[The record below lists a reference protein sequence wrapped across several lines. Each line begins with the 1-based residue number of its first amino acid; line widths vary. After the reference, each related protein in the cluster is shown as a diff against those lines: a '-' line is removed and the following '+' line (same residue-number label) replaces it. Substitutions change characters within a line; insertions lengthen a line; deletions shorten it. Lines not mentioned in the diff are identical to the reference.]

1 MILRDARVIDGRG
14 SVHEDSAVRIDPD
27 SGRIESV
34 GDADP
39 RADETVVS
47 LGGATLLPGLVDAH
61 VHFSLSGE
69 ATVADVVDKSN
80 AELALIE
87 AANAR
92 RTLLGGVTGV
102 RAMGARDLDVLL
114 GRAIDRGDLP
124 GPRTVANCRSITI
137 TGGHG
142 HHLGREVDGPT
153 ECRRAVRE
161 QVKCGAEFIKFMA
174 TGGVTTRGTD
184 PRTLSF
190 TRDEM
195 GAIVDEAHR
204 RGVHVAAHAHGAEGV
219 KAAATAGVDTIEH
232 GTFLDGEAIDLLVER
247 DVTLVPTLSAPF
259 RIARNAERATEA
271 SVRKT
276 SDVSDRHAES
286 FKGALEAGVR
296 IAGGTD
302 AGTPFNYHGANS
314 TEIGFM
320 VEYGMDP
327 HDAIVAMTR
336 VAAETVGLEDV
347 GSIEP
352 GAHADLLI
360 VDRNPLED
368 PSALSEPT
376 AVFKGGEIVAGSI
389 GDLERHLDAG

>member
-1 MILRDARVIDGRG
+1 MILRDARVIDGCG
-14 SVHEDSAVRIDPD
+14 SVHEDRAVRIDPD
-27 SGRIESV
+27 SGRIASV

-39 RADETVVS
+39 RDGETVVS
-47 LGGATLLPGLVDAH
+47 LGGVTLLPGLVDAH

-69 ATVADVVDKSN
+69 STVADVADASD
-80 AELALIE
+80 AELVLIE

-102 RAMGARDLDVLL
+102 RAMGARDLDVHLK
-114 GRAIDRGDLP
+114 RTIDRGDLA
-124 GPRTVANCRSITI
+124 GPRMVANCRSITI

-161 QVKCGAEFIKFMA
+161 QVKRGAEFIKFMA
-174 TGGVTTRGTD
+174 TGGVTTPGTD

-190 TRDEM
+190 THDEM
-195 GAIVDEAHR
+195 AAIVDESHR
-204 RGVHVAAHAHGAEGV
+204 RGVHVATHAHGAEGV

-232 GTFLDGEAIDLLVER
+232 GTFLDREAIDLLVER

-259 RIARNAERATEA
+259 RIARNPERATEE

-276 SDVSDRHAES
+276 NAVSDRHVES
-286 FKGALEAGVR
+286 FQAALDAGVR

-336 VAAETVGLEDV
+336 VAAETIGLEDA
-347 GSIEP
+347 GRIEP
-352 GAHADLLI
+352 GAHADLLV
-360 VDRNPLED
+360 VDGNPLED
-368 PSALSEPT
+368 LSSLSDPM
-376 AVFKGGEIVAGSI
+376 AVFKGGEVVAGSI